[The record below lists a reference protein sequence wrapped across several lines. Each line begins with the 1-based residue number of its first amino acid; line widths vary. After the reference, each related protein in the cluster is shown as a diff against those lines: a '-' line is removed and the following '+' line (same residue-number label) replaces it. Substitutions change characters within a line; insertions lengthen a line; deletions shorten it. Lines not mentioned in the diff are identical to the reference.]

1 MTTDIS
7 KTIARL
13 AGVLKMPPSLP
24 GYDLVS
30 REDLRALLDAAEAGM
45 RARDAAKMML
55 TALKDALPQ
64 AEGCFI
70 NHYGE
75 DPWSVEASEPEYIA
89 KMREAIAAAEG
100 AA

>member
-1 MTTDIS
+1 MTDIS

-30 REDLRALLDAAEAGM
+30 REDLRALLAAAEAGAL
-45 RARDAAKMML
+45 ARDAAL
-55 TALKDALPQ
+55 
-64 AEGCFI
+64 
-70 NHYGE
+70 E
-75 DPWSVEASEPEYIA
+75 D
-89 KMREAIAAAEG
+89 AAAEVERFCALDPDSKAIEQYLFASIARRIRALKG